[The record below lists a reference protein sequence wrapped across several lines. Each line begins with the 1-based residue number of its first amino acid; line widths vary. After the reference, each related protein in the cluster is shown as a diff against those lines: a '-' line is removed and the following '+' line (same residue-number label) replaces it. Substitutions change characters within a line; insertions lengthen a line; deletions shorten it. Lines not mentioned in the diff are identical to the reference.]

1 VAFSNLDLPHLRT
14 RQQVRTAVLGTFG
27 KNFLV
32 VDFEGVHSISNAA
45 AHELFLKLPNY
56 AAISVQ
62 PINLEPLVAQ
72 AIRHARLIGHSQAM
86 TYVFR

>member
-1 VAFSNLDLPHLRT
+1 VAFSNLALPHLRT

-27 KNFLV
+27 KQFLV
-32 VDFEGVHSISNAA
+32 VDFDGVHSISNAA

-62 PINLEPLVAQ
+62 PINLEPLVAE
-72 AIRHARLIGHSQAM
+72 AVRHVLLIGHSQAM
-86 TYVFR
+86 TFILR